1 MTQIATLIIDMAA
14 NISRLQSDMQQAR
27 ASVTGAAGDMQR
39 AANTARGA
47 LEALGAGISIAA
59 IVASVQQV
67 SKAIIDAEAQAV
79 KFRAAMG
86 SIVGAENVARELDY
100 VRSTARQLGLDL
112 DATSNAYLRLSA
124 SARGTA
130 LAGDETRNIF
140 TAVSRAA
147 TTLGLSSAEADGA
160 LLAISQMMSKG
171 TVQAEELRGQL
182 GERLP
187 GAFQIAARAMGVS
200 TAELG
205 KMLEAGQVV
214 ADDFLPKFAR
224 ELMKMGESAE
234 KASGTAA
241 RELQRM
247 KNAWG
252 EFTQAVADSGTAN
265 VIGGVL
271 GRFASAFANIA
282 EQIRIAKAQGAG
294 FFGQMRA
301 AIDAPFGGTA
311 QQRLEGATRDYNN
324 ASGPFANLDRMAAQA
339 RIDGAARDLSV
350 LNADK
355 GYADETSRGRF
366 GEIAREAARA
376 AAETDKL
383 RISVGSLRRE
393 MSGQDKDFQAHL
405 TSLRQA
411 FERGVIPTQKEYV
424 DLVTKLIEKEGG
436 VKDAMKARSD
446 AQKEGERAAKKL
458 NEAYFEG
465 IGISK
470 DYSERVRE
478 LETLYKTK
486 KYSTEQYVD
495 AIKRLASEQPIVR
508 ENVRKEADAQK
519 YLADMQREG
528 AEAREKYA
536 DSLLKG
542 QAEAEKAL
550 ATVTEERDKLGMT
563 KEQLVELTAKRYEAM
578 AATAEQRAEEA
589 SLTGEYGEQI
599 KALER
604 TAQAYRDAARVV
616 REGGRVQA
624 GIDDARRVSEE
635 AKKAADAWRQQTEQI
650 ERSITDSLM
659 RGFESGKGFAQGLVD
674 TLKSMF
680 KTLVLRPVISAIVQ
694 PVAGGLT
701 GLLGLS
707 GLATAG
713 TGSGGA
719 AGTAGAVGSVASGAS
734 GLGGLLGGF
743 GGSLGAFGSS
753 MGASMATMFS
763 GPGLFATLGEAATL
777 VQGGAVA
784 SGLGMGA
791 GAALPYLGA
800 AMAIVSLLAKK
811 RGGPKLGGSF
821 TTGGLD
827 RFYTPTT
834 ADTEVGGIGSGVISS
849 IAQYANMLGGS
860 ASGIGLSLGFDS
872 DPQGTAGSRISA
884 LLRGATGQTIYESVN
899 RDVGRDDAVLQAELG
914 NETARLIIAG
924 LKDAQLPT
932 AVRDFLA
939 SIDVARVTAGTLDSI
954 MAQAGA
960 LVPKVAGL
968 DGQTVL
974 YSNEQRALLAQ
985 MGPQPRPGGTVLF
998 DAGITDDG
1006 MGPRLPLS
1014 PVDQVA
1020 AVLGDAPTLQESIAS
1035 AVADATGAGTPTS
1048 ELRSVSSEMLDVMIA
1063 QRADHQEIAT
1073 RHSAAFTAMHA
1084 ELQQLR
1090 SAFERINIIAT
1101 MSSVR
1106 PA

>member
-14 NISRLQSDMQQAR
+14 NVSRLMSDMQSAR
-27 ASVTGAAGDMQR
+27 TAVTGAAGDMQR
-39 AANTARGA
+39 AANTARSA
-47 LEALGAGISIAA
+47 LEAIGVTVSVAA
-59 IVASVQQV
+59 VIASVRQIG
-67 SKAIIDAEAQAV
+67 SALIDAEASAV

-86 SIVGAENVARELDY
+86 ALVGADNVGRELDF

-112 DATSNAYLRLSA
+112 DATANSYIKLAA
-124 SARGTA
+124 SARGTS
-130 LAGDETRNIF
+130 LAGAQTQEIF

-187 GAFQIAARAMGVS
+187 GAFQVAVRAMGVS
-200 TAELG
+200 TQELG
-205 KMLEAGQVV
+205 KMLEAGQVI
-214 ADDFLPKFAR
+214 ADDFLPKFAK

-234 KASGTAA
+234 AGARTAA

-247 KNAWG
+247 KNAWS
-252 EFTQAVADSGTAN
+252 EFTQAVADSGAAQA
-265 VIGGVL
+265 IGGIL

-282 EQIRIAKAQGAG
+282 EQIRIAKAEGKG
-294 FFGQMRA
+294 FFGQMGA

-311 QQRLEGATRDYNN
+311 QQRLNSATRDFNN
-324 ASGPFANLDRMAAQA
+324 ASGPFANLDRMDAQS
-339 RIDGAARDLSV
+339 RIDRAARELSI

-366 GEIAREAARA
+366 GEIATASAKAAG
-376 AAETDKL
+376 EVSKLTGELTKL
-383 RISVGSLRRE
+383 RTE

-405 TSLRQA
+405 STYRRA
-411 FERGVIPTQKEYV
+411 FEQGIIPTQKEYV

-436 VKDAMKARSD
+436 VKDAMKARSGATTE
-446 AQKEGERAAKKL
+446 AQREAKRLNETLFESLGVNKDYLEELQRLHTLHQTGKLGLEQYRAAV
-458 NEAYFEG
+458 
-465 IGISK
+465 
-470 DYSERVRE
+470 ER
-478 LETLYKTK
+478 LI
-486 KYSTEQYVD
+486 Q
-495 AIKRLASEQPIVR
+495 AQPGVR
-508 ENVRKEADAQK
+508 ENARAEADAQK
-519 YLADMQREG
+519 FLADMQRE
-528 AEAREKYA
+528 ATAARDKYA
-536 DSLLKG
+536 ESLFKG
-542 QAEAEKAL
+542 RDEAERAL
-550 ATVTEERDKLGMT
+550 AVVTEERAKVGLT
-563 KEQLVELTAKRYEAM
+563 KDALAELTAKRYEAM
-578 AATAEQRAEEA
+578 AATAEHKLEEA
-589 SLTGEYGEQI
+589 SLTGEYGDQI
-599 KALER
+599 IALQR
-604 TAQAYRDAARVV
+604 TSEAYREAARVV
-616 REGGRVQA
+616 REGGRA
-624 GIDDARRVSEE
+624 DAAAEDARKVADE
-635 AKKAADAWRQQTEQI
+635 AKKAADAWKTQTDNI

-680 KTLVLRPVISAIVQ
+680 KTLVLQPVIKAIVQ

-713 TGSGGA
+713 TGYGGA
-719 AGTAGAVGSVASGAS
+719 AGTAGAVGSVASGAGGLGS
-734 GLGGLLGGF
+734 ILGGLGGAV
-743 GGSLGAFGSS
+743 GAFGSS
-753 MGASMATMFS
+753 AGASLATMFS

-784 SGLGMGA
+784 SGLGMGF
-791 GAALPYLGA
+791 GATVPYLGA
-800 AMAIVSLLAKK
+800 ALAIVSLLNKK

-834 ADTEVGGIGSGVISS
+834 ADSDVAGIGSGVLTS
-849 IAQYANMLGGS
+849 IAQYANALGGS

-872 DPQGTAGSRISA
+872 DPQGRAGSRISA
-884 LLRGATGQTIYESVN
+884 LLRSATGADIYSSVN
-899 RDVGRDDAVLQAELG
+899 RDVGRDDSVLQAELG
-914 NETARLIIAG
+914 NETAKLIIAG

-932 AVRDFLA
+932 AVRDFIA
-939 SIDVARVTAGTLDSI
+939 SIDLARVTAGTLDSI
-954 MAQAGA
+954 IAEAQKMVPQIGGGAG
-960 LVPKVAGL
+960 
-968 DGQTVL
+968 DMVL

-985 MGPQPRPGGTVLF
+985 MGPQPRAGGITLF
-998 DAGITDDG
+998 DSSIVSDGAG
-1006 MGPRLPLS
+1006 PVRPLS

-1020 AVLGDAPTLQESIAS
+1020 AVLGDGPRLADAIAE
-1035 AVADATGAGTPTS
+1035 AVATSTGGTAQITS
-1048 ELRSVSSEMLDVMIA
+1048 SSLDVL
-1063 QRADHQEIAT
+1063 REIRDDA
-1073 RHSAAFTAMHA
+1073 REAFARMSTAYTAMVT
-1084 ELQQLR
+1084 ELQLSR